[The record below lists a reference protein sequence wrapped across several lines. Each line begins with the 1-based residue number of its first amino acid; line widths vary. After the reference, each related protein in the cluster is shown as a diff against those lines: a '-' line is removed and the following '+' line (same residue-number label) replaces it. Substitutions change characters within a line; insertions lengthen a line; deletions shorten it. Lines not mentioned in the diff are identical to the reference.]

1 MKTFLV
7 EQGAD
12 TSLVNSGGYGNDSFT
27 EYYVDVFGLGYNGLL
42 VPVELVL
49 ICVGVMSKTMNYIK

>member
-49 ICVGVMSKTMNYIK
+49 ICVGVMIE